1 MPGVR
6 RESDSRTMELAALV
20 EHARSPGP
28 PAAAMF
34 AGSSGTDWEPAPKV
48 IASGIGE
55 SMLRRVGLAVDRD
68 VADHR
73 PARGLEHLDI

>member
-1 MPGVR
+1 
-6 RESDSRTMELAALV
+6 
-20 EHARSPGP
+20 
-28 PAAAMF
+28 MF